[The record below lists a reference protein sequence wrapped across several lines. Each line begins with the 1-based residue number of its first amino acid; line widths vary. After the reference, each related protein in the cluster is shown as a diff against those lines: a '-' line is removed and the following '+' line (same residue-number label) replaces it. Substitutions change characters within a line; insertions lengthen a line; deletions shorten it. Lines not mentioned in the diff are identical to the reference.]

1 MPCMMK
7 VFISVGLK
15 YCLLSSAKESWLA
28 NSHKKGDEHSKLC
41 EYIVVNKCRNED
53 INTSSVILYH
63 IQTYV

>member
-1 MPCMMK
+1 
-7 VFISVGLK
+7 
-15 YCLLSSAKESWLA
+15 LSSAKESWLA